1 MASQV
6 ISPFLVLRAPVLA
19 ILVFAAIAIGVWIR
33 RDRRLDKMPGPKGWP
48 LVGIGLGL
56 PKQSAFMHKWGLEY
70 GEVFKLRV
78 GWYNWVVIN
87 SPEAMKEIM
96 DKQVLS
102 TPMTASF
109 IPVQE
114 FEAKQLLYDIAF
126 DNKNQRDFYWH
137 VRRFSFSIHMTA
149 TYGRR
154 VDSWQHE
161 DVKQANKTSQILGQV
176 SKPGSFLVD
185 ELPFLANLPA
195 FLQPGRARAAT
206 YTKPIL
212 DARLRLWNRLKKELE
227 AGHAPKCVGRELLE
241 NESFWKGQGL
251 AEVDAAWNISGLAE
265 AGSETSFVTMNN
277 LIFHLAASPDS
288 QKRAFDE
295 LMRVVGPD
303 RTPVFED
310 VQNLPYIRACVKE
323 MLRLRPV
330 PIWGT
335 KHFTDADVKYK
346 NYVIPK
352 GTVLLAN
359 TSFLGQDPQ
368 RYDEPFTFRP
378 ERFLD
383 YPKYSAE
390 YAAGDPYKRDH
401 FGKPPHLR
409 DTGNV
414 RQLTPPYV
422 AFGAG
427 RRICPGAKLGENT
440 LDIGLMNLLWAF
452 EVRPPLMEDG
462 TEATTMN
469 MDFDTAFQPTAFAAP
484 KPFEARFVPRSEK
497 ALRMVQEQWERGLTE
512 GYMLGK
518 NHVTASGVD
527 H

>member
-19 ILVFAAIAIGVWIR
+19 ILVFAAIAIG
-33 RDRRLDKMPGPKGWP
+33 
-48 LVGIGLGL
+48 
-56 PKQSAFMHKWGLEY
+56 SAFMHKWGLEY

-96 DKQVLS
+96 DK
-102 TPMTASF
+102 
-109 IPVQE
+109 QE

-401 FGKPPHLR
+401 F
-409 DTGNV
+409 
-414 RQLTPPYV
+414 

>member
-1 MASQV
+1 MIQSIHTSSKVPAPLAHDV
-6 ISPFLVLRAPVLA
+6 VTGGLRQ
-19 ILVFAAIAIGVWIR
+19 FTMR
-33 RDRRLDKMPGPKGWP
+33 YGPQWRAYRH
-48 LVGIGLGL
+48 V
-56 PKQSAFMHKWGLEY
+56 SH
-70 GEVFKLRV
+70 
-78 GWYNWVVIN
+78 
-87 SPEAMKEIM
+87 
-96 DKQVLS
+96 QVLS

-154 VDSWQHE
+154 VNSWQHE
-161 DVKQANKTSQILGQV
+161 DVRQANKTSKILGQV

-185 ELPFLANLPA
+185 ELPFLANLPS
-195 FLQPGRARAAT
+195 FLQPGRSRAAS

-277 LIFHLAASPDS
+277 LILHLAASPDA
-288 QKRAFDE
+288 QKRAYEE

-303 RTPVFED
+303 RTPVFDD

-346 NYVIPK
+346 DYVIPK

-378 ERFLD
+378 ERFLN

-401 FGKPPHLR
+401 FGK
-409 DTGNV
+409 
-414 RQLTPPYV
+414 
-422 AFGAG
+422 F
-427 RRICPGAKLGENT
+427 PG
-440 LDIGLMNLLWAF
+440 
-452 EVRPPLMEDG
+452 
-462 TEATTMN
+462 
-469 MDFDTAFQPTAFAAP
+469 FDHT
-484 KPFEARFVPRSEK
+484 
-497 ALRMVQEQWERGLTE
+497 
-512 GYMLGK
+512 
-518 NHVTASGVD
+518 
-527 H
+527 